1 MGTGSGNGFRGETQ
15 VKVVVKNKKISSIE
29 IMSYQDDEQFFERA
43 KETVIANIIKN
54 SIDVDTIS
62 GATFSSNGIKEAVAN
77 ASKFDFTNPNSSS
90 LYQEHHH
97 H

>member
-15 VKVVVKNKKISSIE
+15 VKVVVENKKISSIE

-43 KETVIANIIKN
+43 KETNIIKNN
-54 SIDVDTIS
+54 SIDVDTVS

-77 ASKFDFTNPNSSS
+77 ALNIDYTNPNSSS
-90 LYQEHHH
+90 LYQEHYHH
-97 H
+97 

>member
-29 IMSYQDDEQFFERA
+29 MMSYQDDEQFFERA
-43 KETVIANIIKN
+43 KETVIDNIIKN
-54 SIDVDTIS
+54 SIDVDTVS

-77 ASKFDFTNPNSSS
+77 ALNIDFTNPNSSS

>member
-43 KETVIANIIKN
+43 KETNIIKNN
-54 SIDVDTIS
+54 SIDVDTVS
-62 GATFSSNGIKEAVAN
+62 GATFSSDGIKEAVAN
-77 ASKFDFTNPNSSS
+77 A
-90 LYQEHHH
+90 
-97 H
+97 